1 MEIKE
6 LNENEVKST
15 YKNHLK
21 KDFPRSERRGLKN
34 ILNIIADGHYAAYG
48 LFDGDSLCGYAFFV
62 KTGNDYLL
70 DYFAAVSGKRGQGIG
85 TEFLRMLK
93 EKLRDANS
101 IMLESEAPDETVS
114 AEDNSVRERRI
125 SFYLR
130 SGFTDSG
137 ARACTFGVNYVLMSF
152 SPDTDLSAEE
162 IKELYLRHYKAM
174 LPEVILKKAVRIIE

>member
-6 LNENEVKST
+6 LNENEVKSI

-21 KDFPRSERRGLKN
+21 KDFPRNERRGLKN
-34 ILNIIADGHYAAYG
+34 ILNIIAAGHYAAYG
-48 LFDGDSLCGYAFFV
+48 LFEVDTLYGYAFFV

-85 TEFLRMLK
+85 TEFLRLLK

-114 AEDNSVRERRI
+114 AEENTVRKRRI

-137 ARACTFGVNYVLMSF
+137 VRARTFGVDYVLMTF
-152 SPDTDLSAEE
+152 SPDTDLSSED
-162 IKELYLRHYKAM
+162 IKRLYLRHYKAM
-174 LPEVILKKAVRIIE
+174 LPEVILKKAVRITE